1 MEARRLFEEKVVG
14 VLDLVDA
21 SREDRGAAQG
31 AVARIDIRG
40 DEGLAGA
47 CLEVKYLADGGAIC
61 LDPVDEED
69 TGADAYGV
77 VGVFALLTTV
87 DGVTTAPEEVAAGD
101 VLDGGVIGG
110 EVQVESL
117 TDEGGVGGL
126 DGGVGLLASS
136 LLCCIGALASREE
149 KARRQGAKCKQAH
162 RLSR

>member
-1 MEARRLFEEKVVG
+1 MEARRLFEEKVIG
-14 VLDLVDA
+14 FLYFLDA
-21 SREDRGAAQG
+21 AREDGGAAQG

-47 CLEVKYLADGGAIC
+47 CFEVKDLADGSAIC

-69 TGADAYGV
+69 ARADAHGM

-117 TDEGGVGGL
+117 TDEGRVGGL

-136 LLCCIGALASREE
+136 LLCRIGALASREE
-149 KARRQGAKCKQAH
+149 KARRQGAECKQAH